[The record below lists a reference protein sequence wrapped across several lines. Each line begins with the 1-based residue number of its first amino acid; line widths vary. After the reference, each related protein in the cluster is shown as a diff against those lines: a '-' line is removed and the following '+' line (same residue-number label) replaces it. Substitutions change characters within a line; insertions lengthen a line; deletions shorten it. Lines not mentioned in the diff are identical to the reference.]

1 MKEGEEIKT
10 YAAAAAAKKRAIENP
25 LQLRITK
32 GFQVDYIINF

>member
-10 YAAAAAAKKRAIENP
+10 YAAAAAAKRAIENP